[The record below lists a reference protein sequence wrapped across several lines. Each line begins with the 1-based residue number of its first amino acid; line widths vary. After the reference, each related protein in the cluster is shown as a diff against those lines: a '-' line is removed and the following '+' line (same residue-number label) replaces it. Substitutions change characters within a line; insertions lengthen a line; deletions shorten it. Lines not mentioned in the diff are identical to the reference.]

1 MKIKNCGIGVL
12 ATFLFISGCASIED
26 IKTKADA
33 GDANAQYKVFKH
45 YKDENPTNALLY
57 LEKAAATDSKYKR
70 ELYLTYMN
78 SGDISKFNEITNNC
92 HNIIKPSIF
101 EFGDDK
107 KFYEAANNYVKV
119 LLSQQPPQISDAENF
134 FKYAETT
141 ILSNYKTSLSAEYTI
156 YYKGKTITTDLYTVF
171 TDMESMIN
179 NAKNEK
185 RKRLAEEAAA
195 AEEEA
200 LAKRKEE
207 MTSYFKN
214 LEEKLD
220 KTIPNPENANILR
233 RKLYKLK
240 SEEIEPVFNNLAIKN
255 PIEKI
260 ETSESYTNYIN
271 RLNKVKD
278 IDEKQTRFSKI
289 ISDLKLTNKEV
300 YKGIFFGESLD
311 DVAGKLKKQGIE
323 YTGKYED
330 YQLADDLADS
340 EYGQI
345 LLITGAVSGV
355 SFSSGNNIDSFLTF
369 TDPNGLEVKLTFK
382 YGYLYEGEIK
392 FAKPVAHNLFLNKY
406 NVNEGNVKFNSISM
420 DNYGKKD
427 KVIDIEGSQVEKI
440 ISYKFKGKTQNEFE
454 VNGIKYNYNLTT
466 IGLVFR
472 YLNKEEHILKEE
484 EKIEKEKAFAMAV
497 LFDAPEALFGA
508 GFGGNSDESA
518 YWTTWETMINPIAR
532 VVENNIEFS
541 EKIKEFHDAAQLKKI
556 ENALL
561 EATKH
566 YYANSGE
573 VSDVKLVS
581 TDMEK
586 AYKGYEELLNKE
598 QAEREAAEKKA
609 ADAKAL
615 DF

>member
-156 YYKGKTITTDLYTVF
+156 YYKGKTITTDLYAVF
-171 TDMESMIN
+171 KDMESMIN
-179 NAKNEK
+179 NAKNEE

-260 ETSESYTNYIN
+260 ETSESFTNYIN

-300 YKGIFFGESLD
+300 YKGISFGESLD

-323 YTGKYED
+323 YTGK
-330 YQLADDLADS
+330 
-340 EYGQI
+340 
-345 LLITGAVSGV
+345 
-355 SFSSGNNIDSFLTF
+355 SGNNIDSFLTF

-454 VNGIKYNYNLTT
+454 ENGIKYNYNLTT

-472 YLNKEEHILKEE
+472 YLNKEEYILNEE
-484 EKIEKEKAFAMAV
+484 EKIEQEKAFAMAV

-541 EKIKEFHDAAQLKKI
+541 EKIKKFHDAAQLKKI

>member
-119 LLSQQPPQISDAENF
+119 LLSQQPPQISDADNF

-141 ILSNYKTSLSAEYTI
+141 ILSNYKTSLSAEYTE

-171 TDMESMIN
+171 KDMESMIN
-179 NAKNEK
+179 NARNEE
-185 RKRLAEEAAA
+185 RKRLAAEE
-195 AEEEA
+195 ERQVEEA

-220 KTIPNPENANILR
+220 KTIPNPKNANILR

-240 SEEIEPVFNNLAIKN
+240 SEEIERVFNNLEIKN

-260 ETSESYTNYIN
+260 ESSESYINYIN

-300 YKGIFFGESLD
+300 YKGIFFGESL
-311 DVAGKLKKQGIE
+311 VEVEGKLEKQGVK
-323 YTGKYED
+323 YTFKYED

-340 EYGQI
+340 EYGQV
-345 LLITGAVSGV
+345 LLLMGGVSGV

-440 ISYKFKGKTQNEFE
+440 ISYKYKGKTQNEFE
-454 VNGIKYNYNLTT
+454 ENGIKYNYNLTT

-472 YLNKEEHILKEE
+472 YLNKEEHILNEE
-484 EKIEKEKAFAMAV
+484 EKIEQEKAFAMAV

-518 YWTTWETMINPIAR
+518 YWTTWERMINPIAR

-541 EKIKEFHDAAQLKKI
+541 EKIKKFHDAAQLKKI

>member
-179 NAKNEK
+179 NAKNEE

-300 YKGIFFGESLD
+300 YKGISFGESLD

-454 VNGIKYNYNLTT
+454 ENGIKYNYNLTT

-472 YLNKEEHILKEE
+472 YLNKEEHILNEE
-484 EKIEKEKAFAMAV
+484 EKIEQEKAFAMAV

-541 EKIKEFHDAAQLKKI
+541 EKIKKFHDAAQLKKI

>member
-454 VNGIKYNYNLTT
+454 EKGIKYNYNLTT

-541 EKIKEFHDAAQLKKI
+541 EKIKKFHDAAQLKKI